1 MKALKELDE
10 VITWL
15 GRTGKLT
22 GKNMEKAQKCL
33 VAVSQEYD
41 AMELR
46 DIDHYSAILRLSN
59 TISSLKSLLRCSG
72 YTVKAIEEAVE
83 MGSEFLD
90 KELVYISKDK
100 SFIQDDTAF
109 QMLKSYHRSYSIRI
123 ETDIFNVMYY
133 KRLLD
138 MPLQDQANKDRMK
151 QQLLFFKDTYPHL
164 GRFFDMADDREEL
177 SYVTM
182 KNWLYNYYMNN

>member
-15 GRTGKLT
+15 GRSGKLT

-46 DIDHYSAILRLSN
+46 DIDHDSAILRLSN

-100 SFIQDDTAF
+100 SFIHDDTAF

-123 ETDIFNVMYY
+123 ETDIFNIMYY

-138 MPLQDQANKDRMK
+138 IHVNDNDSKERMK
-151 QQLLFFKDTYPHL
+151 KQLLFMKETYPHL
-164 GRFFDMADDREEL
+164 ERFFDMADDREEL
-177 SYVTM
+177 SDEIM
-182 KNWLYNYYMNN
+182 KKWLYNYYMNN